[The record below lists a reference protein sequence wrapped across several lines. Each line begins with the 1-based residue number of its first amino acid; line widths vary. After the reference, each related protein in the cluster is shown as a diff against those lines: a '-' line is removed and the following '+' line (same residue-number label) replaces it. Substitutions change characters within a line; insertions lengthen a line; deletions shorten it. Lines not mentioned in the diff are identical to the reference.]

1 MNTIGLLLVLGLAF
15 FAMKQKS
22 EKTRNMLLVV
32 SALLG
37 FCMFSAE
44 GFTVGHNA
52 PGSCAEAGT
61 PTDPDTAAC
70 AAVVGTAL
78 NTPTACEAVM
88 QGADSAAP
96 ACTYTAGQVD
106 AAIPLVAADLPLLF
120 PSCGEGTKV
129 KVGGTLE
136 SAMCEDASAGTA
148 AADWGENICGDG
160 AECNATAK
168 FLGGAEVADDKSNKC
183 GSSLYD
189 SWEHVCTCTD
199 DTKTW
204 ALATKCTV

>member
-44 GFTVGHNA
+44 GFMVGHNTA
-52 PGSCAEAGT
+52 GSCAEAGGPLEPNT
-61 PTDPDTAAC
+61 TAC

-78 NTPTACEAVM
+78 DTPTACEAVM
-88 QGADSAAP
+88 QAADSATP
-96 ACTYTAGQVD
+96 ACTYAAGTVD

-120 PSCGEGTKV
+120 PSCLGGALV
-129 KVGGTLE
+129 KASGGTLG
-136 SAMCEDASAGTA
+136 SMCEDASAGTA
-148 AADWGENICGDG
+148 AADWGENICGEG

-204 ALATKCTV
+204 ALATKCTA

>member
-44 GFTVGHNA
+44 GFMVAGDT
-52 PGSCAEAGT
+52 GSDIPATCTGTADAIADGSVPVCADAFASAATGT
-61 PTDPDTAAC
+61 TAASC
-70 AAVVGTAL
+70 
-78 NTPTACEAVM
+78 
-88 QGADSAAP
+88 P
-96 ACTYTAGQVD
+96 AGCTYTAAD
-106 AAIPLVAADLPLLF
+106 FVARALANTDLHLLF
-120 PSCGEGTKV
+120 PSCGEGMKV

-136 SAMCEDASAGTA
+136 SAMCEAASAQPA
-148 AADWGENICGDG
+148 AADWGENICGEG

-204 ALATKCTV
+204 ALATKCTA

>member
-44 GFTVGHNA
+44 GFKVAGDTGA
-52 PGSCAEAGT
+52 ASDAACTGTADAIADGSVPVCADAFAT
-61 PTDPDTAAC
+61 ATDTTAASC
-70 AAVVGTAL
+70 
-78 NTPTACEAVM
+78 
-88 QGADSAAP
+88 P
-96 ACTYTAGQVD
+96 AGCTYTAAD
-106 AAIPLVAADLPLLF
+106 FVARSLANTDLPLLF
-120 PSCGEGTKV
+120 PSCLGGALV
-129 KVGGTLE
+129 KASGGTIG
-136 SAMCEDASAGTA
+136 SMCEAASAQPA
-148 AADWGENICGDG
+148 AADWGENICGEG

-189 SWEHVCTCTD
+189 SWAHVCTCTD

-204 ALATKCTV
+204 ALATKCTA

>member
-1 MNTIGLLLVLGLAF
+1 MNTIGLLLVLGLAL

-44 GFTVGHNA
+44 GFSVAHNTT
-52 PGSCAEAGT
+52 GTCAGAGG
-61 PTDPDTAAC
+61 AAAADAALC
-70 AAVVGTAL
+70 AAVTDAAL
-78 NTPTACEAVM
+78 NTATACEAVM
-88 QGADSAAP
+88 QTTAP
-96 ACTYTAGQVD
+96 TVKACTYTVGNEG

-120 PSCGEGTKV
+120 PSC
-129 KVGGTLE
+129 VGGKQVKT
-136 SAMCEDASAGTA
+136 SGGAIGSMCDDATAGQAT
-148 AADWGENICGDG
+148 ADWGEKICGDG

-168 FLGGAEVADDKSNKC
+168 FLGGEEVAADKNNKC

-204 ALATKCTV
+204 ALNTKCTV

>member
-44 GFTVGHNA
+44 GFMVRGDG
-52 PGSCAEAGT
+52 GSDAGATCTGIAADATTTPDCAGAFASASDT
-61 PTDPDTAAC
+61 LAASCPT
-70 AAVVGTAL
+70 G
-78 NTPTACEAVM
+78 
-88 QGADSAAP
+88 
-96 ACTYTAGQVD
+96 CTYVAQDFVARAL
-106 AAIPLVAADLPLLF
+106 AATDLPLLF
-120 PSCGEGTKV
+120 PSCGEGMKV

-136 SAMCEDASAGTA
+136 SDMCEDASAGTA

-204 ALATKCTV
+204 ALATKCTE

>member
-44 GFTVGHNA
+44 GFMVSG
-52 PGSCAEAGT
+52 
-61 PTDPDTAAC
+61 DTASPISVAC
-70 AAVVGTAL
+70 TGTADAIADGSVPVCVDAFA
-78 NTPTACEAVM
+78 TATDTTAASCPT
-88 QGADSAAP
+88 G
-96 ACTYTAGQVD
+96 CTYVAQDFVARAL
-106 AAIPLVAADLPLLF
+106 AATDLPLLF
-120 PSCGEGTKV
+120 PSCGEGAKV

-136 SAMCEDASAGTA
+136 SDMCEDASAQPA

-204 ALATKCTV
+204 ALATKCTA

>member
-44 GFTVGHNA
+44 GFMVRGD
-52 PGSCAEAGT
+52 GGQ
-61 PTDPDTAAC
+61 TDSDAAC
-70 AAVVGTAL
+70 AGTADAIADGSV
-78 NTPTACEAVM
+78 PVCADAFATAT
-88 QGADSAAP
+88 DTTAASCP
-96 ACTYTAGQVD
+96 AGCTYTAADFQ
-106 AAIPLVAADLPLLF
+106 ARSLVATDLPLLF
-120 PSCGEGTKV
+120 PSCGEGMKV

-136 SAMCEDASAGTA
+136 SAMCEDASAQPA
-148 AADWGENICGDG
+148 AADWGEKICGDG

-204 ALATKCTV
+204 ALDTRCTV